1 MVLEL
6 FFFFFLSLL
15 LFNIFQTF
23 FKDRYIM
30 DPIYKQ
36 CYTQKMEGCSS
47 SSVISHHVG
56 GGRLQRARPK
66 KQGDQGGSDLAMIKV
81 VKWCSYI
88 TGLKSKNINK
98 NYHFSRYLQQVSVSP
113 LFILQDW
120 LLSPS
125 LNVIFCF
132 LLPYLYLPKC
142 LHTVSLSIFCF
153 VCFYNNEINASEIP
167 FFLQLS

>member
-120 LLSPS
+120 LLSPAS
-125 LNVIFCF
+125 MSFSVSSFPTFTFPNACTLF
-132 LLPYLYLPKC
+132 LSVFS
-142 LHTVSLSIFCF
+142 VSF
-153 VCFYNNEINASEIP
+153 VFITMK
-167 FFLQLS
+167 